1 MPTRAAATHA
11 LRKNLNPYVQQ
22 NRVFGSDRSHSPAP
36 KARGRALASRQRKKP
51 QVAFCPCRLRIKQ
64 DCQKLDF
71 AAHSAEELC
80 DSEGDKQRA
89 ASSEQRAASSEQR
102 A

>member
-22 NRVFGSDRSHSPAP
+22 NRAFGSDCSRSPPP
-36 KARGRALASRQRKKP
+36 KARGRALASRQGKKP
-51 QVAFCPCRLRIKQ
+51 QVAFRPCRLRIKQ

-71 AAHSAEELC
+71 AAHSAEDLC

-89 ASSEQRAASSEQR
+89 ASSEQRA
-102 A
+102 